1 MNFYINEI
9 RLWFRKDKSSKGYKF
24 YPDKVNVITGDS
36 STGKSSILRI
46 IDYCLLAPESTIVED
61 VINES
66 VAWYGLSFHLNGE
79 DLLIARRA
87 PESEIIN
94 YDIYWGE
101 GVDFPVYP
109 TPTEG
114 VTRGYLAEILN
125 KKFNVEEFTFE
136 VMKNKV
142 QLSFRHLLLFNY
154 LTEDIIAVF
163 NSYLDTKFFADKTYD
178 IILSDL
184 IKIVIGMDEGNEQ
197 YLFKTKTKLDEQVK
211 KELKYRADDAQNK
224 KKYQD
229 KLYDLK
235 TKVVQLDLANDSLF
249 NIEDEDLIFLIREGI
264 EKYKSFLDNKRKQK
278 EIKELEYESRLLR
291 EKIASYKIL
300 KKEYDQSMA
309 YSKSVKD
316 SLQPVKYL
324 QKHIDEVVLSN
335 ETLALY
341 KSLESALDSFSLVN
355 NNIENLPADFHIRY
369 DELLM
374 KLGDIKNRLKVVK
387 DLGEKVYDPEWI
399 RKLVALEY
407 EFSQTVKS
415 KPKLKFKGEANLIDL
430 KDKLAKTNQKFEDI
444 KKDNA
449 ICLSNLNEFIRLYYT
464 MQHGISDNYSSCI
477 PLFDID
483 NAILK
488 LCRDEHQLDKPIRN
502 IGSKS
507 NYMFMHLCFFFGLH
521 ELLLVNKKNSVGS
534 FLFIDQPSIPY
545 YGKNKSSST
554 NKIRGKGDAD
564 KLKDAFQLI
573 NGFMKRNID
582 FANRSH
588 FQIILIEHA
597 DPGYW
602 ENNFEFF
609 ETRYQFVEEIDYGL
623 IPKEFNHRLS

>member
-9 RLWFRKDKSSKGYKF
+9 RLWFRKDNSSKSYKF

-61 VINES
+61 VINDS

-87 PESEIIN
+87 PESEIVN

-101 GVDFPVYP
+101 GLDFPEYP
-109 TPTEG
+109 TPSEG
-114 VTRGYLAEILN
+114 VMRGYLAEILN

-178 IILSDL
+178 SILSDL

-197 YLFKTKTKLDEQVK
+197 DLLKKKTKLDNQLK
-211 KELKYRADDAQNK
+211 NELKHRDDDALHK

-229 KLYDLK
+229 KLFELK
-235 TKVVQLDLANDSLF
+235 TKVVQLELANDSLF

-264 EKYKSFLDNKRKQK
+264 DKYKSFLDNKRKQK

-291 EKIASYKIL
+291 EKIASYRIL
-300 KKEYDQSMA
+300 KKEYDQSIA

-324 QKHIDEVVLSN
+324 QKHIDEVVLSH

-341 KSLESALDSFSLVN
+341 KSLESAFDSISSIN
-355 NNIENLPADFHIRY
+355 NNIENLPADFYTRY
-369 DELLM
+369 DELLL
-374 KLGDIKNRLKVVK
+374 KLDENKNKLKIIK
-387 DLGEKVYDPEWI
+387 DLGEKVYDPGWV
-399 RKLVALEY
+399 RRVVSLEY
-407 EFSQTVKS
+407 EFSQTIKS
-415 KPKLKFKGEANLIDL
+415 KPKFKFKGEANLIDL
-430 KDKLAKTNQKFEDI
+430 KDNLARTNKRFEEV

-449 ICLSNLNEFIRLYYT
+449 VCLRNLDEFIGLYYT
-464 MQHGISDNYSSCI
+464 MQRGISDNYSSCI
-477 PLFDID
+477 PSFDID
-483 NAILK
+483 NAVLK
-488 LCRDEHQLDKPIRN
+488 LFRDKEHLDKSIRN

-507 NYMFMHLCFFFGLH
+507 NYMFMHLCFFLGLH
-521 ELLLVNKKNSVGS
+521 ELLLVNGKNSVGS

-545 YGKNKSSST
+545 YGKNKST
-554 NKIRGKGDAD
+554 VQNVIRGKGDSE
-564 KLKDAFQLI
+564 KLKEAFRLI
-573 NGFMKRNID
+573 NGFMERNIK
-582 FANRSH
+582 FTNRSH

-597 DPGYW
+597 DPSYW
-602 ENNFEFF
+602 KNEFEFF
-609 ETRYQFVEEIDYGL
+609 ETRYQFVEEVDYGL
-623 IPKEFNHRLS
+623 IPKEFIHRL